1 MNEPTWKKR
10 LFTTSLFAGAL
21 FAATSPFGA
30 VAQEADEP
38 VVETTAAQGDEA
50 EARQQRITVTGS
62 RLVRRD
68 EVAESPILTVGQD
81 ALVTSGLTTVEQYL
95 NTLPQITPN
104 LSSQSNNPSS
114 NGRAVLDL
122 RGLGSGRN
130 LVLVNGR
137 RGMPSF
143 AGGAVDINTIPSAL
157 VERVEIITGGAAS
170 TYGADAVAGV
180 ANFIMRDN
188 FEGVEVDGQ
197 YRAAMENGDAVE
209 WGSGITMGSNF
220 ADGRGNAVL
229 SMNYFTREVLGK
241 GARDFS
247 AQASSTT
254 SIFPDGSWNPGTNQ
268 PTAAA
273 VASIFGPGVCA
284 NNGGDA
290 GFGFNPD
297 GSIFCTGVAGNPN
310 RNIVGYTGPESAI
323 ATAFAPDAFSYN
335 FEPDN
340 NLILPLNRWNI
351 YSSVDYD
358 INEYVRAYGNFVFTN
373 YNAEQEL
380 APTPAG
386 GTTGFYIPLTNP
398 FVSPELRTLMQTR
411 TGSNITCANTPAN
424 IAAGGCYRLP
434 GNPTTPAMA
443 PGAAAIPGAA
453 VVENILYTDAA
464 NAPFLFSKRF
474 NSLGGR
480 VGSTTHDVWQMTV
493 GFDGKLMGT
502 ETWTYDVYM
511 SQGRSTLNEIQTGN
525 VRRDRVQT
533 LLNAADGGA
542 SLCAGG
548 LNLIG
553 NAPISQACIDYISLT
568 AKNLTEIEQKI
579 IEGSIQ
585 GEMFQLPAGP
595 IQTAFGIQYREL
607 DYDFQPDSGLQPGIV
622 AGFNQQLPTFG
633 YLDWYDLYTEALIP
647 VVKDMPFAE
656 EVTLTAGYRVTDN
669 SRSGTA
675 DSWKINGDWKVNDY
689 LRFRGG
695 YQKAIR
701 SPSITELFAPVLN
714 GFPTFTNQD
723 PCNTTSG
730 SVTNPEYGRN
740 GANGAQVQA
749 LCAIQSGVAG
759 GATYNQPSGQ
769 ATGLTGG
776 NVNLTPEE
784 SDSYTIGFVLSSPFT
799 GNSFV
804 ESLGLTVDY
813 WSIELD
819 KQIGAFAAN
828 TIVQR
833 CFNRDGSNPTYD
845 PSNAYCQLFE
855 RDPGNGGVINL
866 SQINT
871 NDLALETSGV
881 DITGRWGVDLDTF
894 GALNWNLVATWI
906 ESYKSGTTVTP
917 NDPMY
922 EYVGTIGS
930 LTGSAVPEWKFTLN
944 STYTYDDLRLTL
956 ATRYIQNMS
965 HANRVTGGSVLTNT
979 NVPETWYFDLN
990 GSYNLTDYV
999 TLRAGVNN
1007 LFDQEPRLYSPNV
1020 QANTDPS
1027 QYDVVG
1033 RSAFVGV
1040 NLRF

>member
-21 FAATSPFGA
+21 FAATSPFVA

-254 SIFPDGSWNPGTNQ
+254 SIFPDGSWNTGTATPSQ
-268 PTAAA
+268 AA
-273 VASIFGPGVCA
+273 VDAIFGPGLCA
-284 NNGGDA
+284 TNGGGG

-297 GSIFCTGVAGNPN
+297 GSLFCTGVAGNPN

-323 ATAFAPDAFSYN
+323 ATAFAPDLFSYN

-340 NLILPLNRWNI
+340 NLILPLNRWNV

-358 INEYVRAYGNFVFTN
+358 INDYVRAYGQFIFTN

-386 GTTGFYIPLTNP
+386 GTTGFTVPVTNP
-398 FVSPELRTLMQTR
+398 FI
-411 TGSNITCANTPAN
+411 TGNAPLQALLASRA
-424 IAAGGCYRLP
+424 
-434 GNPTTPAMA
+434 NPT
-443 PGAAAIPGAA
+443 
-453 VVENILYTDAA
+453 
-464 NAPFLFSKRF
+464 APFAISKRF
-474 NSLGGR
+474 NALGGR

-548 LNLIG
+548 LNLLG
-553 NAPISQACIDYISLT
+553 NQPISQSCIDYISLT

-622 AGFNQQLPTFG
+622 AGFNQQLPTSG

-669 SRSGTA
+669 SRSGTS

-714 GFPTFTNQD
+714 NFPTFTNQD
-723 PCNTTSG
+723 PCNTSVG
-730 SVTNPEYGRN
+730 STTNPEYGRA

-749 LCAIQSGVAG
+749 LCAIQSGLAG
-759 GATYNQPSGQ
+759 GATFNQPSGQ

-776 NVNLTPEE
+776 NVNLSPEE

-819 KQIGAFAAN
+819 KQIGTFAAT

-833 CFNRDGSNPTYD
+833 CFNRDGANPTFD
-845 PSNAYCQLFE
+845 PANAWCQLFE
-855 RDPGNGGVINL
+855 RDPSNGGVINL
-866 SQINT
+866 AQT
-871 NDLALETSGV
+871 NNNDSALETSGV

-906 ESYKSGTTVTP
+906 ESYKSGTTVTAT
-917 NDPMY
+917 DPMY

-965 HANRVTGGSVLTNT
+965 HANRVTGGSAASNT

>member
-1 MNEPTWKKR
+1 MSQFNWKNR
-10 LFTTSLFAGAL
+10 LLTSSLFAGAL
-21 FAATSPFGA
+21 LAVASPLAA
-30 VAQEADEP
+30 VAQEADDAA
-38 VVETTAAQGDEA
+38 VETVSAEDVAES

-62 RLVRRD
+62 RIVRRD

-81 ALVTSGLTTVEQYL
+81 AMVTSGLTTVEQFL
-95 NTLPQITPN
+95 NTLPQVTPS

-130 LVLVNGR
+130 LVLINGR

-143 AGGAVDINTIPSAL
+143 AGGTVDINTIPSAL

-188 FEGVEVDGQ
+188 FEGVEFDGQ

-209 WGSGITMGSNF
+209 WGSGVTMGSAF
-220 ADGRGNAVL
+220 DGGRGNAVL
-229 SMNYFTREVLGK
+229 SMNYFTREVVGK

-247 AQASSTT
+247 AQASNTT
-254 SIFPDGSWNPGTNQ
+254 SIFPDGSWNTGTATPSQ
-268 PTAAA
+268 AA
-273 VASIFGPGVCA
+273 VDAIFGAGNCVQ
-284 NNGGDA
+284 NGG
-290 GFGFNPD
+290 GGGWGFNPD
-297 GSIFCTGVAGNPN
+297 GSLFCTGVAGDPTK
-310 RNIVGYTGPESAI
+310 NIFGYTGPDSAI
-323 ATAFAPDAFSYN
+323 ATAFAPDLFSYN

-340 NLILPLNRWNI
+340 NLVLPLNRWNI

-358 INEYVRAYGNFVFTN
+358 INDYVRAYGQFIFTN

-386 GTTGFYIPLTNP
+386 GTTGFTVPVTNP
-398 FVSPELRTLMQTR
+398 FIQ
-411 TGSNITCANTPAN
+411 
-424 IAAGGCYRLP
+424 
-434 GNPTTPAMA
+434 GNADLLALLNSRADPT
-443 PGAAAIPGAA
+443 
-453 VVENILYTDAA
+453 
-464 NAPFLFSKRF
+464 APFAISKRF
-474 NSLGGR
+474 NALGGR
-480 VGSTTHDVWQMTV
+480 VGSTNHDVWQMTL
-493 GFDGKLMGT
+493 GFDGQLMGT
-502 ETWTYDVYM
+502 ETWTYDIYA

-553 NAPISQACIDYISLT
+553 NAPISQSCIDYISLT
-568 AKNLTEIEQKI
+568 AKNLTEIEQKV
-579 IEGSIQ
+579 IEASIQ
-585 GEMFQLPAGP
+585 GETFQLPAGP

-622 AGFNQQLPTFG
+622 AGFNQQLPTSG
-633 YLDWYDLYTEALIP
+633 YLDWYDVYTEALIP
-647 VVKDMPFAE
+647 VIANMPFAD
-656 EVTLTAGYRVTDN
+656 EVNITAGYRVTDN

-675 DSWKINGDWKVNDY
+675 DSWKINGDWKVNDF

-695 YQKAIR
+695 YQQAIR

-714 GFPTFTNQD
+714 NFPTFTNQD
-723 PCNTTSG
+723 PCNTTLG
-730 SVTNPEYGRN
+730 SITNPEYGRS
-740 GANGAQVQA
+740 GTNGAQVAA
-749 LCAIQSGVAG
+749 LCALQSGVAG

-776 NVNLTPEE
+776 NVDLQPEE
-784 SDSYTIGFVLSSPFT
+784 SKSYTVGFVLSSPFT
-799 GNSFV
+799 GNTFV

-819 KQIGAFAAN
+819 QQIGAFAAT

-845 PSNAYCQLFE
+845 PNNAWCQLFE

-866 SQINT
+866 AQTNT

-881 DITGRWGVDLDTF
+881 DITARWGVDLDTF
-894 GALNWNLVATWI
+894 GALNWNLIATWI
-906 ESYKSGTTVTP
+906 EAYKSGTTVTP
-917 NDPMY
+917 TDPMY

-930 LTGSAVPEWKFTLN
+930 GTGSAVPEWRFTLN
-944 STYTYDDLRLTL
+944 TNYRYEDLSLNL
-956 ATRYIQNMS
+956 STRYIDNMS
-965 HANRVTGGSVLTNT
+965 HANVVTGGSPASNT
-979 NVPETWYFDLN
+979 GVSATWYLDLN

-999 TLRAGVNN
+999 TLRAGINN
-1007 LFDQEPRLYSPNV
+1007 LLDQSPRLYTPNV

-1027 QYDVVG
+1027 TYDVVG
-1033 RSAFVGV
+1033 RAAFVGV

>member
-1 MNEPTWKKR
+1 MNERTWKKR

-21 FAATSPFGA
+21 FAAASPMVA
-30 VAQEADEP
+30 VAQEADET
-38 VVETTAAQGDEA
+38 VTVTTTAAGEET

-81 ALVTSGLTTVEQYL
+81 ALITSGLTTVEQYL
-95 NTLPQITPN
+95 NTLPQVTPN

-180 ANFIMRDN
+180 ANFILRDN
-188 FEGVEVDGQ
+188 FEGVEIDGQ
-197 YRAAMENGDAVE
+197 YRAAVEEGDAVE

-220 ADGRGNAVL
+220 ANDRGNAVL
-229 SMNYFTREVLGK
+229 SMNYFTREVMGK

-254 SIFPDGSWNPGTNQ
+254 SIFPDGSWNTGINQ
-268 PTAAA
+268 PLQGA
-273 VASIFGPGVCA
+273 VNTIFGGPVCETT
-284 NNGGDA
+284 GGSG

-297 GSIFCTGVAGNPN
+297 GSLFCTGVANN
-310 RNIVGYTGPESAI
+310 ATRNIVGYTGPESAI
-323 ATAFAPDAFSYN
+323 ATAFAPDQFSYN

-351 YSSVDYD
+351 YSAVDYD
-358 INEYVRAYGNFVFTN
+358 INDYVRAYGQFVFTN

-386 GTTGFYIPLTNP
+386 GTTGFTVPVTNP
-398 FVSPELRTLMQTR
+398 FLQSNPQLQALLAARPVQTYCLTSA
-411 TGSNITCANTPAN
+411 TGC
-424 IAAGGCYRLP
+424 IASDPLTT
-434 GNPTTPAMA
+434 PTTNAA
-443 PGAAAIPGAA
+443 LVGTTVPGTGPTESFAI
-453 VVENILYTDAA
+453 
-464 NAPFLFSKRF
+464 SKRF

-480 VGSTTHDVWQMTV
+480 VGSTTHDVWQMTM
-493 GFDGKLMGT
+493 GFDGQLIGT

-533 LLNAADGGA
+533 LLNATDGGA

-553 NAPISQACIDYISLT
+553 NAPISQSCIDYISLT

-579 IEGSIQ
+579 IEGTIQ
-585 GEMFQLPAGP
+585 GEMFQLPAGAV
-595 IQTAFGIQYREL
+595 QTAFGIQYREL
-607 DYDFQPDSGLQPGIV
+607 DYDFQPDSGLQPGLV
-622 AGFNQQLPTFG
+622 AGFNQQLPTSG

-647 VVKDMPFAE
+647 VVKDLPFAE

-669 SRSGTA
+669 SRSGTS
-675 DSWKINGDWKVNDY
+675 DSWKINGDWKVTDN

-695 YQKAIR
+695 YQQAIR

-714 GFPTFTNQD
+714 NFPTFTSQD
-723 PCNTTSG
+723 PCNTAATNN
-730 SVTNPEYGRN
+730 NPEYGRN
-740 GANGAQVQA
+740 GANGAQVAA
-749 LCAIQSGVAG
+749 LCALQSGVAG
-759 GATYNQPSGQ
+759 GATFSQPSGQ

-776 NVNLTPEE
+776 NINLQPEE
-784 SDSYTIGFVLSSPFT
+784 SKSYTVGLVVSSPFT

-833 CFNRDGSNPTYD
+833 CFNRDGANPTFD
-845 PSNAYCQLFE
+845 PSNAWCQLFE
-855 RDPGNGGVINL
+855 RDQSNGGVINL
-866 SQINT
+866 AQTNT

-881 DITGRWGVDLDTF
+881 DIAARWGVDLNTY
-894 GALNWNLVATWI
+894 GALNWNMVATWI

-922 EYVGTIGS
+922 EYVGTIGAA
-930 LTGSAVPEWKFTLN
+930 TGEAIPEWKVTLN
-944 STYTYDDLRLTL
+944 STYTYDALRLTL
-956 ATRYIQNMS
+956 STRYLQNMS
-965 HANRVTGGSVLTNT
+965 HRNLVTGGSPATNKG
-979 NVPETWYFDLN
+979 VPETWYFDLN
-990 GSYNLTDYV
+990 GTYALTDYV
-999 TLRAGVNN
+999 TLRAGINN
-1007 LFDQEPRLYSPNV
+1007 LLDQEPRLYTPNV

-1033 RSAFVGV
+1033 RAAFVGV

>member
-21 FAATSPFGA
+21 FAATSPFVA

-143 AGGAVDINTIPSAL
+143 AGGSVDINTIPSAL

-254 SIFPDGSWNPGTNQ
+254 SIFPDGSWNTGINQ
-268 PTAAA
+268 PLPGSVDGLFGAGLCAA
-273 VASIFGPGVCA
+273 
-284 NNGGDA
+284 NGGDG

-297 GSIFCTGVAGNPN
+297 GSLFCTGVAGNPN

-358 INEYVRAYGNFVFTN
+358 INDYVRAYGQFIFTN

-386 GTTGFYIPLTNP
+386 GTTGFTVPVTNP
-398 FVSPELRTLMQTR
+398 FVQANPGLLAILGSRPVQTYCLA
-411 TGSNITCANTPAN
+411 TDPAC
-424 IAAGGCYRLP
+424 IAADPLTT
-434 GNPTTPAMA
+434 PTTNGALVGGVV
-443 PGAAAIPGAA
+443 PGTGPT
-453 VVENILYTDAA
+453 V
-464 NAPFLFSKRF
+464 PFNLSKRF
-474 NSLGGR
+474 NALGGR

-525 VRRDRVQT
+525 VRRDRVQA

-553 NAPISQACIDYISLT
+553 NAPISQSCIDYISLT

-622 AGFNQQLPTFG
+622 AGFNQQLPTSG

-669 SRSGTA
+669 SRSGTS

-714 GFPTFTNQD
+714 NFPTFTNQD
-723 PCNTTSG
+723 PCNTIATN
-730 SVTNPEYGRN
+730 TNPEYGRN
-740 GANGAQVQA
+740 GANGAQVAA

-776 NVNLTPEE
+776 NINLTPEE
-784 SDSYTIGFVLSSPFT
+784 SDSYTVGFVLTSPFT

-833 CFNRDGSNPTYD
+833 CFNRDGANPTFD
-845 PSNAYCQLFE
+845 PTNAWCQLFE
-855 RDPGNGGVINL
+855 RDPSNGGVINL
-866 SQINT
+866 AQTNT

-881 DITGRWGVDLDTF
+881 DITGRWGVDLDTY

-906 ESYKSGTTVTP
+906 ESYKSGTTVTA

-990 GSYNLTDYV
+990 GTYNLTDYV

-1033 RSAFVGV
+1033 RSAFVGI

>member
-21 FAATSPFGA
+21 FAATSPFVA

-143 AGGAVDINTIPSAL
+143 AGGSVDINTIPSAL

-254 SIFPDGSWNPGTNQ
+254 SIFPDGSWATGINQ
-268 PTAAA
+268 PLPGSVDGLFGGGLCAA
-273 VASIFGPGVCA
+273 
-284 NNGGDA
+284 NGGDA

-297 GSIFCTGVAGNPN
+297 GSLFCTGVAGNPN

-323 ATAFAPDAFSYN
+323 ATNFAPDAFSYN

-358 INEYVRAYGNFVFTN
+358 INDYVRAYGQFIFTN

-386 GTTGFYIPLTNP
+386 GTTGFTVPVTNP
-398 FVSPELRTLMQTR
+398 FVVANPTLAAMLAARPVQTYCLA
-411 TGSNITCANTPAN
+411 TDPAC
-424 IAAGGCYRLP
+424 IAADPLTT
-434 GNPTTPAMA
+434 PTTNGALVGGVV
-443 PGAAAIPGAA
+443 PGTGPT
-453 VVENILYTDAA
+453 V
-464 NAPFLFSKRF
+464 PFNLSKRF
-474 NSLGGR
+474 NALGGR

-502 ETWTYDVYM
+502 ETWIYDVYM

-553 NAPISQACIDYISLT
+553 NAPISQSCIDYISLT

-579 IEGSIQ
+579 IEGSVQ
-585 GEMFQLPAGP
+585 GEMFQLPD
-595 IQTAFGIQYREL
+595 RK
-607 DYDFQPDSGLQPGIV
+607 S
-622 AGFNQQLPTFG
+622 
-633 YLDWYDLYTEALIP
+633 
-647 VVKDMPFAE
+647 VV
-656 EVTLTAGYRVTDN
+656 
-669 SRSGTA
+669 
-675 DSWKINGDWKVNDY
+675 
-689 LRFRGG
+689 
-695 YQKAIR
+695 
-701 SPSITELFAPVLN
+701 
-714 GFPTFTNQD
+714 
-723 PCNTTSG
+723 
-730 SVTNPEYGRN
+730 
-740 GANGAQVQA
+740 
-749 LCAIQSGVAG
+749 
-759 GATYNQPSGQ
+759 
-769 ATGLTGG
+769 
-776 NVNLTPEE
+776 
-784 SDSYTIGFVLSSPFT
+784 
-799 GNSFV
+799 
-804 ESLGLTVDY
+804 
-813 WSIELD
+813 
-819 KQIGAFAAN
+819 
-828 TIVQR
+828 
-833 CFNRDGSNPTYD
+833 
-845 PSNAYCQLFE
+845 
-855 RDPGNGGVINL
+855 
-866 SQINT
+866 
-871 NDLALETSGV
+871 
-881 DITGRWGVDLDTF
+881 
-894 GALNWNLVATWI
+894 
-906 ESYKSGTTVTP
+906 
-917 NDPMY
+917 
-922 EYVGTIGS
+922 
-930 LTGSAVPEWKFTLN
+930 
-944 STYTYDDLRLTL
+944 
-956 ATRYIQNMS
+956 
-965 HANRVTGGSVLTNT
+965 
-979 NVPETWYFDLN
+979 
-990 GSYNLTDYV
+990 
-999 TLRAGVNN
+999 
-1007 LFDQEPRLYSPNV
+1007 
-1020 QANTDPS
+1020 
-1027 QYDVVG
+1027 
-1033 RSAFVGV
+1033 
-1040 NLRF
+1040 

>member
-21 FAATSPFGA
+21 FAATSPFVA

-254 SIFPDGSWNPGTNQ
+254 SIFPDGSWNTGTATPSQ
-268 PTAAA
+268 AA
-273 VASIFGPGVCA
+273 VDAIFGPGVC
-284 NNGGDA
+284 NTNGGGG

-297 GSIFCTGVAGNPN
+297 GSLFCTGVAGNPN

-323 ATAFAPDAFSYN
+323 ATAFAPDLFSYN

-340 NLILPLNRWNI
+340 NLILPLNRWNV

-358 INEYVRAYGNFVFTN
+358 INDYVRAYGQFIFTN

-386 GTTGFYIPLTNP
+386 GTTGFTVPVTNP
-398 FVSPELRTLMQTR
+398 F
-411 TGSNITCANTPAN
+411 
-424 IAAGGCYRLP
+424 IAGNAPLQALLASRA
-434 GNPTTPAMA
+434 NPT
-443 PGAAAIPGAA
+443 
-453 VVENILYTDAA
+453 
-464 NAPFLFSKRF
+464 APFSISKRF
-474 NSLGGR
+474 NALGGR

-548 LNLIG
+548 LNLLG
-553 NAPISQACIDYISLT
+553 NQPISQSCIDYISLT

-579 IEGSIQ
+579 IEGSVQ
-585 GEMFQLPAGP
+585 GELFQLPAGP

-622 AGFNQQLPTFG
+622 AGFNQQLPTSG

-669 SRSGTA
+669 SRSGTS

-714 GFPTFTNQD
+714 NFPTFTNQD
-723 PCNTTSG
+723 PCNTSVG
-730 SVTNPEYGRN
+730 STTNPEYGRA

-749 LCAIQSGVAG
+749 LCAIQSGLAG
-759 GATYNQPSGQ
+759 GATFNQPSGQ

-776 NVNLTPEE
+776 NVNLSPEE
-784 SDSYTIGFVLSSPFT
+784 SDSYTVGFVLSSPFT

-819 KQIGAFAAN
+819 KQIGAFAAT

-833 CFNRDGSNPTYD
+833 CFNRDGANPTYD
-845 PSNAYCQLFE
+845 PANAWCQLFE
-855 RDPGNGGVINL
+855 RDPSNGGVINL
-866 SQINT
+866 SQTNT

-881 DITGRWGVDLDTF
+881 DITGRWGVDLDTY

-906 ESYKSGTTVTP
+906 ESYKSGTTVTAS
-917 NDPMY
+917 DPMY

-930 LTGSAVPEWKFTLN
+930 TTGSAVPEWKFTLN

-965 HANRVTGGSVLTNT
+965 HANRVTGGSAASNT

-990 GSYNLTDYV
+990 GTYNLTDYV

-1007 LFDQEPRLYSPNV
+1007 LFDQEPRLYTPNV

-1033 RSAFVGV
+1033 RAAFVGI